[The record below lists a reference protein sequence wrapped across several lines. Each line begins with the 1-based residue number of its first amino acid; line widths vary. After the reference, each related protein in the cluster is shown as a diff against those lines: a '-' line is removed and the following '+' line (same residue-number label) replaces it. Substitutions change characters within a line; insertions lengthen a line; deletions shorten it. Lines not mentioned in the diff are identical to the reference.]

1 MYRTYVYMYGI
12 RIDKKIVKFIRISFI
27 TTENTLN
34 FYNYMGDLSVNT
46 VNLQIFVK

>member
-12 RIDKKIVKFIRISFI
+12 RIDKKIVKFIRISFV